1 MFLFVLAAQPDL
13 LLVNCLRDSSK
24 LFLIY
29 CKFLFLPYLLSTSL
43 SSHIFR
49 IVALKFLGIMPKL
62 LFGEKNLGKIKK
74 CFFWNFTVKDHM
86 VYFSR
91 KTHHPL
97 QMRKFINWKK
107 RHNWAGLSQS
117 ELSYISRIIH
127 CNACRNYYIFWW
139 AAMQN
144 TKFVHFISS

>member
-1 MFLFVLAAQPDL
+1 MFVFVLAAQPDL

-43 SSHIFR
+43 SSHFLK
-49 IVALKFLGIMPKL
+49 IVAIFLGIMPN
-62 LFGEKNLGKIKK
+62 FILGKKASEKFLKK
-74 CFFWNFTVKDHM
+74 KEFHCKRSHGIVFKKK
-86 VYFSR
+86 SS
-91 KTHHPL
+91 PL
-97 QMRKFINWKK
+97 QMRNFLNWKK

-117 ELSYISRIIH
+117 EISYISRIVH
-127 CNACRNYYIFWW
+127 YNACRNYYIFWW

-144 TKFVHFISS
+144 TNFVHFVSS